1 MSYKLIF
8 GRLEKLI
15 LGGIIA
21 LKVAIYRRLGMRRIV
36 YKRNIKKRATFPVF
50 ALCPAQTIIL
60 ERSCMLCGLG
70 LGRQQEQITRIE
82 AIANVML
89 YRSGFAPVLNGLREP
104 WRNCFYSR
112 P

>member
-8 GRLEKLI
+8 GPLEKLI
-15 LGGIIA
+15 LGV
-21 LKVAIYRRLGMRRIV
+21 LLLSRLLYIDV
-36 YKRNIKKRATFPVF
+36 LECDKLYIKEIEKKRATFPVF
-50 ALCPAQTIIL
+50 ALCPAQTIVL

>member
-8 GRLEKLI
+8 GPLEKLI

-21 LKVAIYRRLGMRRIV
+21 LKVAIYRRLGKRRIV
-36 YKRNIKKRATFPVF
+36 YKKIEKRVTFRVF
-50 ALCPAQTIIL
+50 ALCPAQTIVL

>member
-8 GRLEKLI
+8 GPLEKLI

-50 ALCPAQTIIL
+50 ALCPAQTIVL
-60 ERSCMLCGLG
+60 DVMWFRAWKATGADHTDRSH
-70 LGRQQEQITRIE
+70 R
-82 AIANVML
+82 
-89 YRSGFAPVLNGLREP
+89 
-104 WRNCFYSR
+104 
-112 P
+112 

>member
-1 MSYKLIF
+1 MNYKLIF
-8 GRLEKLI
+8 GRLEKII

-21 LKVAIYRRLGMRRIV
+21 LKV
-36 YKRNIKKRATFPVF
+36 F
-50 ALCPAQTIIL
+50 ALCHAQTIVL

>member
-1 MSYKLIF
+1 MLS
-8 GRLEKLI
+8 RLLYIDVLESDEL
-15 LGGIIA
+15 
-21 LKVAIYRRLGMRRIV
+21 Y
-36 YKRNIKKRATFPVF
+36 IKNRKKELLFPFF
-50 ALCPAQTIIL
+50 ALCPAQTIVL

-104 WRNCFYSR
+104 WRNCLYSR